1 MKKQLTWEKV
11 KKDLNFSKEELAE
24 IQLEKDLI
32 EAVIQVRKK
41 SQLTQR
47 ELSEKCGIKQPSIA
61 KIESGVRSPQVD
73 TLMRMLLA
81 MGYTLRV
88 EPISK
93 DG

>member
-61 KIESGVRSPQVD
+61 KIESGARSPQVD